1 METRQKRPQ
10 LSQGNSATVTPR
22 DPLRGPSYCN
32 RGNLARKAKSIH
44 TTSNH
49 FQKCTRT
56 NRRTERNA
64 TRSNRLG
71 LGSRATA
78 TTVKH
83 DAGAEP
89 TQTAP
94 KRRDLSSRAA
104 AHHHTEQQRA
114 EERCG
119 GRHAEHRA
127 APAPAAGPP
136 SRDRAAVLPPREEP
150 RRPHT
155 GARLRAA
162 TGSRRRAR
170 PERSGDRRPPPGA
183 GPAGTRPPRRPPHTG
198 PRAPRRPRPGVGRRR
213 GVTAAGPLRTARA
226 EG

>member
-119 GRHAEHRA
+119 G
-127 APAPAAGPP
+127 AP
-136 SRDRAAVLPPREEP
+136 EP
-150 RRPHT
+150 
-155 GARLRAA
+155 GQ
-162 TGSRRRAR
+162 S
-170 PERSGDRRPPPGA
+170 RRPPPPGGA
-183 GPAGTRPPRRPPHTG
+183 PPSPHRRP
-198 PRAPRRPRPGVGRRR
+198 APRSNRLP
-213 GVTAAGPLRTARA
+213 AAGTARA
-226 EG
+226 ERGPPPAPRSRPGRDAPSPPPPAHRAPGAPQASARGGEAARGDSRGPAPHGAG

>member
-22 DPLRGPSYCN
+22 DPLLGPSYCN

-119 GRHAEHRA
+119 GRHAEHRT

-136 SRDRAAVLPPREEP
+136 SRDRAAV
-150 RRPHT
+150 
-155 GARLRAA
+155 
-162 TGSRRRAR
+162 
-170 PERSGDRRPPPGA
+170 PPPGRSPAVPTPAPGSAQQQAPGGGHGPSGA
-183 GPAGTRPPRRPPHTG
+183 GTAARPPEPARPGRALPAAPRTQGPGRPAGLG
-198 PRAPRRPRPGVGRRR
+198 PGWG
-213 GVTAAGPLRTARA
+213 GGAG
-226 EG
+226 